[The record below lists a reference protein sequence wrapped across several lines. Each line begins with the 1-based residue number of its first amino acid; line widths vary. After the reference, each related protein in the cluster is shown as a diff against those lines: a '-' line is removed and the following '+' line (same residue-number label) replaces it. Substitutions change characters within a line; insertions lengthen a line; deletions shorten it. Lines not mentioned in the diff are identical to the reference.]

1 MAERIGNCRIV
12 GEIGSGGMAIVYKA
26 VQEPLGR
33 TVAIKAL
40 KPSIAVDSQFAKRF
54 EREAHFMASLQ
65 HENILHVLD
74 FVKDRGSM
82 FIIMEYVE
90 GIDLY
95 DLLEESPTLPS
106 EVAGIIALQ
115 VTRALDYA
123 HFRGIIHRDIK
134 PANIMIS
141 KQGEVKLMDFG
152 IARDERLTDLTETGT
167 GLGTPSYMSPEQILG
182 DKLDFRS
189 DLFSVG
195 IVLYQMLTGK
205 KPFIEDEAR
214 TVMQKIRLDRFVAP
228 RRLNPAVPRSLEYI
242 LGRCMEK
249 MPANRYSTTQ
259 ALIDDLREFISPR
272 VPMNYSARLVMFLRD
287 IGQLT
292 DAEAEVLLSAGAPK
306 ARRGIR
312 DRKLL
317 RHMAIF
323 QTLLGLGAVGGGLA
337 IQASHGGLTFEN
349 ESFTARRRAAVV
361 PQDAGYLRVV
371 VDPWAVVSV
380 DGEEV
385 LTTPSARRIA
395 LTPGVHYV
403 KFENPYFEEVQ
414 REIVIEPGVE
424 ALLEVSLEPRFN
436 DPDED
441 EQ

>member
-1 MAERIGNCRIV
+1 
-12 GEIGSGGMAIVYKA
+12 
-26 VQEPLGR
+26 
-33 TVAIKAL
+33 
-40 KPSIAVDSQFAKRF
+40 
-54 EREAHFMASLQ
+54 
-65 HENILHVLD
+65 
-74 FVKDRGSM
+74 
-82 FIIMEYVE
+82 
-90 GIDLY
+90 
-95 DLLEESPTLPS
+95 
-106 EVAGIIALQ
+106 
-115 VTRALDYA
+115 
-123 HFRGIIHRDIK
+123 
-134 PANIMIS
+134 
-141 KQGEVKLMDFG
+141 
-152 IARDERLTDLTETGT
+152 
-167 GLGTPSYMSPEQILG
+167 
-182 DKLDFRS
+182 
-189 DLFSVG
+189 
-195 IVLYQMLTGK
+195 
-205 KPFIEDEAR
+205 
-214 TVMQKIRLDRFVAP
+214 
-228 RRLNPAVPRSLEYI
+228 
-242 LGRCMEK
+242 
-249 MPANRYSTTQ
+249 
-259 ALIDDLREFISPR
+259 
-272 VPMNYSARLVMFLRD
+272 MNYSARLVMFLRD